1 MGRRHGDNL
10 GTGAAELAVSP
21 WSLAGRP
28 DAIGAGGARARPCH
42 GAVFRLRRTDR
53 TVGAG
58 YAGLTFSLPIA
69 SGLRFRAGSFAID
82 RKTLRYS
89 HRLGTGDLCVTNER
103 LIFRS
108 PERAVTPIASQAS
121 ISSPEK

>member
-1 MGRRHGDNL
+1 M
-10 GTGAAELAVSP
+10 
-21 WSLAGRP
+21 
-28 DAIGAGGARARPCH
+28 ARCSAYEER
-42 GAVFRLRRTDR
+42 DR

-89 HRLGTGDLCVTNER
+89 HRPGTGDLCVTNER